1 MSVIRLVMLERK
13 KARSGLIPSR
23 SLGAVLWAVSEGAR
37 DISSLWSKVAPF
49 DPTLEEH
56 FLSTEDD
63 QPLLEGAGDGL
74 LVISWEFRCIE
85 SFQEF
90 QPVRLEGVAW
100 RHNGNHTVDDDPVP
114 FRIAGEW
121 HVIDHSFEEP

>member
-1 MSVIRLVMLERK
+1 MSVVRLVMLERK

-23 SLGAVLWAVSEGAR
+23 AIGAVLWAVSQGAR
-37 DISSLWSKVAPF
+37 DISSLWSRVAGC

-56 FLSTEDD
+56 FRRTEDE

-85 SFQEF
+85 SFQEY
-90 QPVRLEGVAW
+90 QPVSLEGYAW
-100 RHNGNHTVDDDPVP
+100 RHNGSHTVDDEPVH
-114 FRIAGEW
+114 FRIGNEW
-121 HVIDHSFEEP
+121 HVIDHSFEES

>member
-1 MSVIRLVMLERK
+1 VSVIRLVMLERK

-23 SLGAVLWAVSEGAR
+23 ALGAVLWAVSEGAR
-37 DISSLWSKVAPF
+37 DISGLWSRVDPF
-49 DPTLEEH
+49 DPTLEDH
-56 FLSTEDD
+56 FCSTEDK

-85 SFQEF
+85 SFQEY
-90 QPVRLEGVAW
+90 QPVRLEGLAW
-100 RHNGNHTVDDDPVP
+100 RHNGSHTVDEEPVH
-114 FRIAGEW
+114 FRIGGEW